1 MSRVCIFLA
10 DGFEEVEALTP
21 VDLLRRAGIEVT
33 TVSMNETPEVT
44 GRSRITV
51 VADAL
56 WADAQADTADMLV
69 LPGGQPGVKNL
80 GAHEGL
86 TTLLK
91 EYADEGKLLAA
102 ICAAPT
108 IFGALGIVNGKCAT
122 CYPGHK
128 PRRRHFNPLRSPSH
142 RNSKRQGRGRKGR
155 RRHRLRSQTLI
166 QILCPISRVLF
177 CAFIADSRHE
187 NSTSEIKRA
196 AA

>member
-1 MSRVCIFLA
+1 MEVNMSRVCIFLA

-21 VDLLRRAGIEVT
+21 VDLLRRAGIEVV

-44 GRSRITV
+44 GRSQITV

-86 TTLLK
+86 TSLLK
-91 EYADEGKLLAA
+91 KYADEGKLLAA

-122 CYPGHK
+122 CYPGLEDK
-128 PRRRHFNPLRSPSH
+128 LTGAAVVTDQRVVTDGNITTSRGAGTSIPFALRLIEIL
-142 RNSKRQGRGRKGR
+142 KGR
-155 RRHRLRSQTLI
+155 DEAEKVAAGIVYGHRR
-166 QILCPISRVLF
+166 
-177 CAFIADSRHE
+177 
-187 NSTSEIKRA
+187 
-196 AA
+196 